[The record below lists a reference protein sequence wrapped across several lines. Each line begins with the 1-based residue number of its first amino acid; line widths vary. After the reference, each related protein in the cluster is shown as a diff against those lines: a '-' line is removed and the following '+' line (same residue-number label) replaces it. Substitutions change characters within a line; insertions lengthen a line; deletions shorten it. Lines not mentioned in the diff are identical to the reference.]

1 MKLFYSFLLILLHL
15 QPIIAQKQIY
25 YHDFFADNSIG
36 WNILGDTAKAYCEQ
50 VDNELYIETS
60 GYGKNL
66 AIAAAPIKLN
76 ATGNFIYLINFD
88 SPDIVAI
95 GLSGNKVKIFFEVNL
110 QENLYRLNYTKSG
123 RYKKGKWK
131 KYPFEANR
139 ASDYSLKIEHKNDL
153 FSFYL
158 NNEKI
163 IDSSKEKFD
172 IPSVFSYLEIATNG
186 VIEVSHLYLEGEIFP
201 NNQLKYLL
209 GEGIPVKE
217 LDKKKVYTIA
227 EALESPDK
235 VFRLTVTENDL
246 MGKEILPEELYT
258 CKNLQEINL
267 QSGNRA
273 KIIEQLKY
281 FPNLQILN
289 LYYADK
295 VPENIGI
302 LKNLRAFSAPFA
314 TLSIK
319 AGENLCSLNKLK
331 YLNLSTEASFMDV
344 EALKNIN
351 RLLQLEYLDLEGNQL
366 LTVPEG
372 IYHLKNLK
380 YLYLSRNELDSLS
393 DEISNLIHL
402 KVLDVYSNQFDKLPA
417 SLGSLKELETL
428 ELGFSENLKE
438 IPKELTQLK
447 KLKNLSV
454 KGNFSKEQLE
464 KYRKMFSYVP
474 ELEISSFNED

>member
-1 MKLFYSFLLILLHL
+1 MLHL

-25 YHDFFADNSIG
+25 YHDFFADNSMG
-36 WNILGDTAKAYCEQ
+36 WNILGDTANAYCEQ
-50 VDNELYIETS
+50 IDNELYIETQFWE
-60 GYGKNL
+60 NL

-76 ATGNFIYLINFD
+76 ATDDFIYLINFD
-88 SPDIVAI
+88 SQDVVAI
-95 GLSGNKVKIFFEVNL
+95 GLSGNNAKIMLEVNL
-110 QENLYRLNYTKSG
+110 PENLYRLNYTKSG

-131 KYPFEANR
+131 KYPLEDNK
-139 ASDYSLKIEHKNDL
+139 ASDYSLKIEHKNGL

-158 NNEKI
+158 NNKKI
-163 IDSSKEKFD
+163 VDLSKEKFD
-172 IPSVFSYLEIATNG
+172 NSSVFNYLEIATNG
-186 VIEVSHLYLEGEIFP
+186 VIEVSYLYLEGEIFP
-201 NNQLKYLL
+201 NKQLKYLL

-227 EALESPDK
+227 EALEIPDK

-246 MGKEILPEELYT
+246 MGKEILPEELYR

-267 QSGNRA
+267 ESGNRT

-295 VPENIGI
+295 VPENIDI

-314 TLSIK
+314 TLSIET
-319 AGENLCSLNKLK
+319 GEKICSLNKLK
-331 YLNLSTEASFMDV
+331 YLNLSTEAGFMNV

-351 RLLQLEYLDLEGNQL
+351 YLLQLEYLDLEGNQL
-366 LTVPEG
+366 LTVPES

-402 KVLDVYSNQFDKLPA
+402 KVLDIYSNQFDKLPV

-447 KLKNLSV
+447 KLKYLSV
-454 KGNFSKEQLE
+454 KGNFTKEQLKE
-464 KYRKMFSYVP
+464 YRKMFSFVP
-474 ELEISSFNED
+474 KLEISSFNED